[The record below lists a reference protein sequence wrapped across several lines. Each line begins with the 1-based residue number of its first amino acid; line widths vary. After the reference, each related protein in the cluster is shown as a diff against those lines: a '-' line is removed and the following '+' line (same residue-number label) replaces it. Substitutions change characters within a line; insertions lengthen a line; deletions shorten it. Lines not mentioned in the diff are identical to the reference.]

1 MDRVF
6 VSYRR
11 DDTGREA
18 RLLKEHLELH
28 LDDVAVFIDSDDI
41 AAGAQWPDVLRQE
54 VARSS
59 AVIALVGPAWRGP
72 AQVDRLDDPDDWVR
86 RELVLALDAEQGKIL
101 PVVVEGAGAVLDGLP
116 ADLEPLSTLQR
127 LPLSHQ
133 RWQDEIRAIAIWVAR
148 VVGADTK
155 PTGEMFPKPSPRK
168 TAYSPMGPAEIEKNT
183 HTDDLAGWTTRST
196 VVRGEAPDGIELYK
210 VFEFSNFRRAM
221 TFMCRVATKAEELNH
236 HPEWRN
242 VWNRVFVSQRTWDA
256 GHVLTLLDFEAAA
269 RMNEVAAEVAALK
282 SVPWP
287 PR

>member
-6 VSYRR
+6 ISYRR

-18 RLLKEHLELH
+18 NLLKGFIEQY
-28 LDDVAVFIDSDDI
+28 LDDVAVFIDTDDI
-41 AAGAQWPDVLRQE
+41 APGTQWPDVLRQE

-59 AVIALVGPAWRGP
+59 AVIALVGPDWRGTSP
-72 AQVDRLDDPDDWVR
+72 VDRLDDLDDWVR
-86 RELVLALDAEQGKIL
+86 QELTYALDTKQGKIL
-101 PVVVEGAGAVLDGLP
+101 PVVVKDAGAMLDGLP
-116 ADLEPLSTLQR
+116 AELEPLRTLQR

-133 RWQDEIRAIAIWVAR
+133 RLQDEIRTIVIWVAR

-155 PTGEMFPKPSPRK
+155 PTGEMFPKPSARK
-168 TAYSPMGPAEIEKNT
+168 TGYSPMGPADIEKSMNT
-183 HTDDLAGWTTRST
+183 GEFAGWMTRST
-196 VVRGEAPDGIELYK
+196 VVRGEAPGGIELYK
-210 VFEFSNFRRAM
+210 VFEFTNFKRAI